1 MTARGRIAVV
11 AHSGKTLG
19 GGLPELRRRLADARQ
34 PRLLWYEVNKSR
46 KAPKAVRRAVKKG
59 AKLIFVWGGDGM
71 VQRCIDA
78 LAGTKHVDL
87 AIVPA
92 GTANLLAKNLGIPR
106 NVAGAVQ
113 IGLHGARRTLDVGR
127 VNGERFAVMAGTG
140 FDAVM
145 IRDADATGK
154 KRLGRVAYLRAA
166 AKAMKARPVRMTVR
180 VDGAR
185 WFEGEA
191 SAALLGNVG
200 RVTADL
206 PVFPDASAEDG
217 VLEVGVVTARSAWQ
231 WLRVL
236 SSAARGRAD
245 RSPFVKLTRGKKIV
259 VDLARKRPYELDGG
273 LRPPA
278 KRLKIRV
285 KPAAITLRVPSK
297 RRATRRRAQRA
308 PERGAPSGGAPPLVG
323 TSDERVGGESK
334 F

>member
-1 MTARGRIAVV
+1 MVSRERVAVV
-11 AHSGKTLG
+11 AHRGKTLG
-19 GGLPELRRRLADARQ
+19 GGLPELRRRLAGARRS
-34 PRLLWYEVNKSR
+34 RLLWYEVDKSR
-46 KAPKAVRRAVKKG
+46 KARKAVRRAVKKG

-78 LAGTKHVDL
+78 LAGTKHVEL

-92 GTANLLAKNLGIPR
+92 GTANLLARNLGIPR
-106 NVAGAVQ
+106 NVARAVE
-113 IGLHGARRTLDVGR
+113 IGLHGARRRLDVGR

-145 IRDADATGK
+145 IRDADGAGK

-185 WFEGEA
+185 WFEGDA
-191 SAALLGNVG
+191 SAALFGNVG
-200 RVTADL
+200 RVTGDL
-206 PVFPDASAEDG
+206 PVFPDASPEDG
-217 VLEVGVVTARSAWQ
+217 ALEVGVVTARSAWQ

-236 SSAARGRAD
+236 SSAARGRVD
-245 RSPFVKLTRGKKIV
+245 RSPFVKLTRGKKIA

-273 LRPPA
+273 LRPSA

-285 KPAAITLRVPSK
+285 KPGAVTVRVPAK
-297 RRATRRRAQRA
+297 RSSARRRARRA
-308 PERGAPSGGAPPLVG
+308 PERRAAPAGAPPLEG
-323 TSDERVGGESK
+323 TSDERVSRESE